1 MSKIDMMSLRKLSNG
16 LFAVFTNDGTKHNA
30 CIINTAQQ
38 ITDTPTLITV
48 CINQSSYTC
57 ETIKKTKEFNLS
69 ILSEEAPFKLFSAL
83 GFVSGR
89 DTDKLKDCTALGTSE
104 NGLKYLTKFSNSYLS
119 AKVIDMT
126 DYGTHTIFVA
136 EVTEAAVLSDVPSA
150 TYAYY
155 FTNIKPQPK
164 NASSGKSKKI
174 VGWRCIICGYEYEGA
189 ELPSDYTCPLCAHP
203 ATDFEPIYED
213 GSAGDAAE
221 ESKDEEKKNIVGWRC
236 IICGYEYEGA
246 ELPSDYVCPLCNHP
260 ASDFEPIYG

>member
-1 MSKIDMMSLRKLSNG
+1 MSNIDTMSLRKLTYG
-16 LFAVFTNDGTKHNA
+16 LFAVFTHDGKKHNA

-38 ITDTPTLITV
+38 ITDTPALITICV
-48 CINQSSYTC
+48 NQSNYTC
-57 ETIKKTKEFNLS
+57 ETIKKTKEFNIS
-69 ILSEEAPFKLFSAL
+69 ILSEDAPFELFAAL

-89 DTDKLKDCTALGTSE
+89 DNDKLSAMESDLATSE
-104 NGLKYLTKFSNSYLS
+104 NGLKYLTKYSNSYFS

-136 EVTEAAVLSDVPSA
+136 ELTEAAVISDVPST

-155 FTNIKPQPK
+155 FTNIKPQSK
-164 NASSGKSKKI
+164 NGSSSKSKKI

-189 ELPSDYTCPLCAHP
+189 ELPSDYICPLCNHP

-213 GSAGDAAE
+213 GAHE
-221 ESKDEEKKNIVGWRC
+221 EAVDEKNAEKKNIVGWRC